1 MRILTFLGML
11 ISLGCCQF
19 SFAAHALKHPAHHK
33 HQVHQKA
40 VSSVPVVLVDS
51 DEKININTAD
61 IHQLTQLAGI
71 GSAKAKAL
79 LDYRNTHGAF
89 KQLKDVTAVPGF
101 STKLLTKLQDHLI
114 IG

>member
-19 SFAAHALKHPAHHK
+19 SFASHAMNHSAHHK
-33 HQVHQKA
+33 HQVDQKT
-40 VSSVPVVLVDS
+40 VSSVPVVVADS

-61 IHQLTQLAGI
+61 IHQLTQLSGI

-79 LDYRNTHGAF
+79 VDYRNTHGGF
-89 KQLKDVTAVPGF
+89 KQLEDITTVPGF
-101 STKLLTKLQDHLI
+101 SAKLLTKLQDHLI